1 MKKLLV
7 IISAIMLLCVLAAG
21 CGGADKKESAAAG
34 SAGITVTDDNGRQVS
49 LKGVPQRIVPL
60 SASFLEPLHNLD
72 AKVAARVS
80 AKAGIIDE
88 YKNLPQVGNV
98 YNINIEKIIEQQ
110 PDLVIAYKGMNDKF
124 VPNFEENGIPVIVL
138 EMRTYAQVKNT
149 VDVLG
154 KVTGSEDKA
163 QKLNEAMDKRI
174 AETKSKLPQKPL
186 RIAILHSTSQNVT
199 VQLEG
204 SIAGSTSQL
213 LGFTDI
219 AAGSV
224 LLENNP
230 TAAPYSMETLVAAD
244 PDIIYITSMGKLETI
259 KAAMQKSI
267 EQSPAW
273 QSLPAVKAGR
283 VYYLPQEM
291 FLLSPGVHYPEAVE
305 YMAELAY
312 PDSFK

>member
-1 MKKLLV
+1 MKKFLLI
-7 IISAIMLLCVLAAG
+7 IISLFILCAAAG
-21 CGGADKKESAAAG
+21 CGGSEKTAPAEKTSG
-34 SAGITVTDDNGRQVS
+34 GITVTDDNGREVA
-49 LKGVPQRIVPL
+49 LNGVPQKIVPL
-60 SASFLEPLHNLD
+60 SASFF

-80 AKAGIIDE
+80 AKAGILDE
-88 YKNLPQVGNV
+88 YKNLPEVGNV
-98 YNINIEKIIEQQ
+98 YNINIEKVIEQQ

-124 VPNFEENGIPVIVL
+124 VRNFEENGIPVVVL

-149 VDVLG
+149 VSVLG
-154 KVTGSEDKA
+154 KICGSEDKA
-163 QKLNEAMDKRI
+163 KQLNEAMDKRI
-174 AETKSKLPQKPL
+174 ADIKAKMPDKKL
-186 RIAILHSTSQNVT
+186 RIAILHSTAQNVT

-204 SIAGSTSQL
+204 SIAGSTAEL
-213 LGFTDI
+213 LGFDNI

-224 LLENNP
+224 PLENNP

-244 PDIIYITSMGKLETI
+244 PGIIYITSMGKLETI

>member
-1 MKKLLV
+1 MKKLLM
-7 IISAIMLLCVLAAG
+7 IIMSLFMLCFIEG
-21 CGGADKKESAAAG
+21 CGGNAPAADKTTAG
-34 SAGITVTDDNGRQVS
+34 GITITDDNGRQVS

-60 SASFLEPLHNLD
+60 SASFLEPLHELD

-98 YNINIEKIIEQQ
+98 YNLNIEKVIEQQ
-110 PDLVIAYKGMNDKF
+110 PDLVVAYKGMNDKF

-154 KVTGSEDKA
+154 KVTGSEYKA
-163 QKLNEAMDKRI
+163 KQLNDAMDKRI
-174 AETKSKLPQKPL
+174 ADVKAKMPDKKL
-186 RIAILHSTSQNVT
+186 RIAILHSTAQNVT

-204 SIAGSTSQL
+204 SIAGSTAEL
-213 LGFTDI
+213 LGFENI

-224 LLENNP
+224 PLENNP

-305 YMAELAY
+305 YMAKLAY

>member
-1 MKKLLV
+1 MKKFLL
-7 IISAIMLLCVLAAG
+7 IIMSLFILCAAAG
-21 CGGADKKESAAAG
+21 CGGSEKTASAENTSG
-34 SAGITVTDDNGRQVS
+34 GITVTDDNGRKVT
-49 LKGVPQRIVPL
+49 LNGVPQKIVPL
-60 SASFLEPLHNLD
+60 SASFLEPLHNLN

-80 AKAGIIDE
+80 AKAGILDE
-88 YKNLPQVGNV
+88 YKNLPEVGNV
-98 YNINIEKIIEQQ
+98 YNINIEKVIEQQ

-124 VPNFEENGIPVIVL
+124 VRNFEENGIPVVVL

-149 VDVLG
+149 VSVLG
-154 KVTGSEDKA
+154 KICGSEDKA
-163 QKLNEAMDKRI
+163 KQLNEVMDKRI
-174 AETKSKLPQKPL
+174 ADIKAKLPDKKL
-186 RIAILHSTSQNVT
+186 RIAILHSTAQNVT

-204 SIAGSTSQL
+204 SIAGSTAEL
-213 LGFTDI
+213 LGFDNI
-219 AAGSV
+219 AAG
-224 LLENNP
+224 P
-230 TAAPYSMETLVAAD
+230 DSMETLVAAD

-291 FLLSPGVHYPEAVE
+291 FLLSPGVHYPEAAE

>member
-1 MKKLLV
+1 MKKFLL
-7 IISAIMLLCVLAAG
+7 IIMLLFILCAAAG
-21 CGGADKKESAAAG
+21 CGGSEKTAPAEKTSG
-34 SAGITVTDDNGRQVS
+34 GITVTDDNGREVT
-49 LKGVPQRIVPL
+49 LNGVPQKIVPL
-60 SASFLEPLHNLD
+60 SASFLEPLHNLN

-80 AKAGIIDE
+80 AKAGILDE
-88 YKNLPQVGNV
+88 YKNLPEVGNV
-98 YNINIEKIIEQQ
+98 YNINIEKVIEQQ

-124 VPNFEENGIPVIVL
+124 VRNFEENGIPVVVL

-149 VDVLG
+149 VSVLG
-154 KVTGSEDKA
+154 KICGSEDKA
-163 QKLNEAMDKRI
+163 KQLNDAMDKRI
-174 AETKSKLPQKPL
+174 ADIKAKLPDKKL
-186 RIAILHSTSQNVT
+186 RIAILHSTPQNVT

-204 SIAGSTSQL
+204 SIAGSTAEI
-213 LGFTDI
+213 LGFDNI

-224 LLENNP
+224 PLENNP

-259 KAAMQKSI
+259 KTAMQKSI